1 MLRMEEGTVTV
12 NFYPHKASAPKKIT
26 DRFQDD
32 LGAQNTDLFTN
43 PKASTN
49 MTMIAKLNELTNEGV
64 KELRVY
70 VGDEL
75 AAVAAP
81 ITIEEEALYF
91 ITIQSDQIG
100 ELRFEMDGETYVPV
114 CGTIN
119 YSADTHHGTM
129 KAPVLLVPVD
139 NRPYKVIEN
148 NHVVI
153 IRNNEKYDVTGKK
166 TR

>member
-1 MLRMEEGTVTV
+1 
-12 NFYPHKASAPKKIT
+12 
-26 DRFQDD
+26 
-32 LGAQNTDLFTN
+32 
-43 PKASTN
+43 

-119 YSADTHHGTM
+119 YSADSHHGSLR
-129 KAPVLLVPVD
+129 APIVLKPMD
-139 NRPYKVIEN
+139 RPYKRIEN
-148 NHVVI
+148 QHVVI
-153 IRNNEKYDVTGKK
+153 IRNNEKYSITGTKL
-166 TR
+166 